1 MKFQPN
7 QTYSF
12 RGFDGRRYDIKV
24 INVRQHRVSYVFN
37 DLYPDVS
44 EIKVT
49 ESGQQYIE
57 QQYGIVFA

>member
-1 MKFQPN
+1 MKFKPN

-12 RGFDGRRYDIKV
+12 RGFNGYNYTIKV
-24 INVRQHRVSYVFN
+24 MTVRRTRISYVFN